1 MDVATPTAQIG
12 LTVSPD
18 AARDPHRDVHRW
30 CDVDDFAPI
39 RGRLT
44 LRAGDALTFRFA
56 LDVDHE
62 ILWSG
67 ATPTRTTLHASTAV
81 ARFDEPGEHVV
92 RAEVYG
98 LDQRLIATFAAFV
111 DVVGDTHGASQNRH
125 REPAVRS
132 PTDPASS

>member
-18 AARDPHRDVHRW
+18 ATDPRTAIDTW

-44 LRAGDALTFRFA
+44 LRAGDALTFRFT

-98 LDQRLIATFAAFV
+98 LDQRLIGPADWPRV
-111 DVVGDTHGASQNRH
+111 K
-125 REPAVRS
+125 RELLA
-132 PTDPASS
+132 